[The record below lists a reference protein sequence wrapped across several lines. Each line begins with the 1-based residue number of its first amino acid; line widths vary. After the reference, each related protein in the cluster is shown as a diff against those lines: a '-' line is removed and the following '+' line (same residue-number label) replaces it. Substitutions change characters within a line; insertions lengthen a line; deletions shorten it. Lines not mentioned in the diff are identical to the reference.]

1 MANIIL
7 VLLGTDPGAELPRVA
22 ANFSKDFGTFIV
34 SGLINVKNN
43 TFAPF
48 CW

>member
-1 MANIIL
+1 MANVIL
-7 VLLGTDPGAELPRVA
+7 VVLGTDPGSELPRVA
-22 ANFSKDFGTFIV
+22 ANFLKDSGTFIV

-43 TFAPF
+43 TFAPS